1 MTARRTPV
9 AAFAMRPDLPEQLF
23 TPDDLAALTRVADL
37 DPSVTFTGS
46 STGSRSS

>member
-23 TPDDLAALTRVADL
+23 TPDDLAALIAEALEREAA
-37 DPSVTFTGS
+37 
-46 STGSRSS
+46 